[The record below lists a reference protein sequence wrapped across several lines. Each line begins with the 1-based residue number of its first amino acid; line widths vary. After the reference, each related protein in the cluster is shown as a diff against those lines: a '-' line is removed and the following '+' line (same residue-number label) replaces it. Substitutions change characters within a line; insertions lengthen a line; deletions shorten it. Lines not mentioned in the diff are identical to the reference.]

1 MWPDLLT
8 NENKKAFVLH
18 LYTQYC
24 TSLWTNINWP
34 IFLWGFSVP
43 IQTNTV
49 NKYNVLK
56 KSQVAGV
63 RPVGYSQS
71 RARELNSREPRKNP
85 VSSTMTFG
93 PFSHVNISSKKAFV
107 SKCFFV
113 IFPRF
118 ECFEIWSPKLALT
131 ILFLVWEKVDELFLS
146 HQSLHWSKG
155 DLFEIHCV
163 LSFSKVFNREK
174 TTAPQATFTLFSCSP
189 NFSRASYPQARA
201 LAYEP
206 IIKLYLICNNG

>member
-56 KSQVAGV
+56 KPQLAGV

-131 ILFLVWEKVDELFLS
+131 ILFFSLGKSRWTVLISSELALIKRRFIWDSLRAVFLKSIQSWENNRTLSNFYAFL
-146 HQSLHWSKG
+146 
-155 DLFEIHCV
+155 V
-163 LSFSKVFNREK
+163 LSKLLACFI
-174 TTAPQATFTLFSCSP
+174 SP
-189 NFSRASYPQARA
+189 SSRAGLWTNY
-201 LAYEP
+201 
-206 IIKLYLICNNG
+206 

>member
-24 TSLWTNINWP
+24 TRLWTNINWP
-34 IFLWGFSVP
+34 IFPWGFSVP

-56 KSQVAGV
+56 KSQLAGV

-71 RARELNSREPRKNP
+71 RARELNSREPKTNP

-93 PFSHVNISSKKAFV
+93 PFLHVNISSKKAFV

-113 IFPRF
+113 IFPCF

-131 ILFLVWEKVDELFLS
+131 ILFFSLGKSRWTVLISSELALIKRRFIWDSLRAVFLKSIQSWENNRASSNFYAFL
-146 HQSLHWSKG
+146 
-155 DLFEIHCV
+155 V
-163 LSFSKVFNREK
+163 LSKLLACFI
-174 TTAPQATFTLFSCSP
+174 SP
-189 NFSRASYPQARA
+189 SSRAGLWTNY
-201 LAYEP
+201 
-206 IIKLYLICNNG
+206 

>member
-8 NENKKAFVLH
+8 NESKKAFVLH

-24 TSLWTNINWP
+24 TRLWTNINWP
-34 IFLWGFSVP
+34 IFPWGFSVP

-56 KSQVAGV
+56 KSQLAGV

-71 RARELNSREPRKNP
+71 RARELNSREPRTNP

-113 IFPRF
+113 IFSLLRMFWNLVAKVGPNNPFFSLGKSRWTVLISS
-118 ECFEIWSPKLALT
+118 ELAL
-131 ILFLVWEKVDELFLS
+131 IKRRFIWDSLRAVFLKSIQSWENNRASSNFYAFLVLS
-146 HQSLHWSKG
+146 KL
-155 DLFEIHCV
+155 LACFI
-163 LSFSKVFNREK
+163 
-174 TTAPQATFTLFSCSP
+174 SP
-189 NFSRASYPQARA
+189 SSRAGLWTNY
-201 LAYEP
+201 
-206 IIKLYLICNNG
+206 

>member
-24 TSLWTNINWP
+24 TRLWTNINWP
-34 IFLWGFSVP
+34 IFPRGFSVP

-56 KSQVAGV
+56 KSQLAGV

-71 RARELNSREPRKNP
+71 RARELNSREPRTNP

-113 IFPRF
+113 IFPCF
-118 ECFEIWSPKLALT
+118 ECFEIWSPKLSLTVLFFSLGKSRWTVLISSELAL
-131 ILFLVWEKVDELFLS
+131 IKRRFIWDSLRAVFLKSIQSWENNRASSNFYAFLVLS
-146 HQSLHWSKG
+146 KL
-155 DLFEIHCV
+155 LACFI
-163 LSFSKVFNREK
+163 
-174 TTAPQATFTLFSCSP
+174 SP
-189 NFSRASYPQARA
+189 SSRAGLWTNY
-201 LAYEP
+201 
-206 IIKLYLICNNG
+206 

>member
-24 TSLWTNINWP
+24 TRLWTNINWP
-34 IFLWGFSVP
+34 IFPWGFSVP

-56 KSQVAGV
+56 KSQVTGV

-71 RARELNSREPRKNP
+71 RARELNSREPRTNP
-85 VSSTMTFG
+85 VSSMMTFG

-107 SKCFFV
+107 SKCFFA
-113 IFPRF
+113 IFPCF

-131 ILFLVWEKVDELFLS
+131 ILFFSLGKSRWTVLISSEPALIKRRFIWDSLRAVFLKS
-146 HQSLHWSKG
+146 IQSRENNRASSNFYAFL
-155 DLFEIHCV
+155 V
-163 LSFSKVFNREK
+163 LSRLLACFI
-174 TTAPQATFTLFSCSP
+174 SP
-189 NFSRASYPQARA
+189 SSRAGLWTNY
-201 LAYEP
+201 
-206 IIKLYLICNNG
+206 

>member
-1 MWPDLLT
+1 MWPDLLI

-18 LYTQYC
+18 LYTQLC
-24 TSLWTNINWP
+24 TRLWTNINWP
-34 IFLWGFSVP
+34 IFPWGFSVP

-71 RARELNSREPRKNP
+71 RAMELNSREPRTNP
-85 VSSTMTFG
+85 VSSMMTFG

-107 SKCFFV
+107 SKCFFA
-113 IFPRF
+113 IFPCF

-131 ILFLVWEKVDELFLS
+131 ILFFSLGKSRWTVLISSELALIKRRFIWDSLRAVFLKSIQSWENNRASSNFYAFL
-146 HQSLHWSKG
+146 
-155 DLFEIHCV
+155 V
-163 LSFSKVFNREK
+163 LSKLLACFI
-174 TTAPQATFTLFSCSP
+174 SP
-189 NFSRASYPQARA
+189 SSRAGLWTNY
-201 LAYEP
+201 
-206 IIKLYLICNNG
+206 

>member
-24 TSLWTNINWP
+24 TRLWTNINWP
-34 IFLWGFSVP
+34 IFPWGFSVP

-56 KSQVAGV
+56 KSQLAGV

-113 IFPRF
+113 IFPCF

-131 ILFLVWEKVDELFLS
+131 ILFFSLGKSRWTVLISSELALIKRRFIWDSLRSVFLKSIQSWENNRTLSNFYAFL
-146 HQSLHWSKG
+146 
-155 DLFEIHCV
+155 V
-163 LSFSKVFNREK
+163 LSKLLACFI
-174 TTAPQATFTLFSCSP
+174 SP
-189 NFSRASYPQARA
+189 SSRAGLWTNY
-201 LAYEP
+201 
-206 IIKLYLICNNG
+206 

>member
-24 TSLWTNINWP
+24 ARLWTNINWP
-34 IFLWGFSVP
+34 IFPWGFSVP

-56 KSQVAGV
+56 KSQLAGV

-71 RARELNSREPRKNP
+71 RARELNSREPRTNP

-113 IFPRF
+113 IFPCF
-118 ECFEIWSPKLALT
+118 ECFEIWSPKLSLT
-131 ILFLVWEKVDELFLS
+131 ILFFSLGKSRWTVLISSELALIKRRFILDSLRAVFLKSIQSWENNRASSNFYAFL
-146 HQSLHWSKG
+146 
-155 DLFEIHCV
+155 V
-163 LSFSKVFNREK
+163 LSKLLACFI
-174 TTAPQATFTLFSCSP
+174 SP
-189 NFSRASYPQARA
+189 SSRAGLWTNY
-201 LAYEP
+201 
-206 IIKLYLICNNG
+206 